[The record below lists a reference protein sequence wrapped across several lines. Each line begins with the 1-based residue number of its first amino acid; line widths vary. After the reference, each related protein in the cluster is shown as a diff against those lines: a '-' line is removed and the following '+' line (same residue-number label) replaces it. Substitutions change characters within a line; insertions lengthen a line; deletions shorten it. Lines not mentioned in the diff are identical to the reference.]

1 MSTKEQLI
9 GLIKNWIESDNEVKQ
24 LQDFIK
30 KKKAEKNEITEQLV
44 EVMKTNEIDCF
55 DVKNGKLQYKTIK
68 TKQPISKKSLLESLS
83 KYFSNDEKMANEVT
97 EFILDSRSEKITET
111 IKRKTTK

>member
-9 GLIKNWIESDNEVKQ
+9 NLIKIWRESDNEIKK
-24 LQDFIK
+24 LQDNVK
-30 KKKAEKNEITEQLV
+30 KKKEDKKAITEELL

-55 DVKNGKLQYKTIK
+55 DIKNGKLQYKTIK

-83 KYFSNDEKMANEVT
+83 KYFSNDEKMATEVT
-97 EFILDSRSEKITET
+97 EFILDSRAEKITET
-111 IKRKTTK
+111 IKRKTIK